1 MSISMRAGALLSP
14 RLQPEL
20 ESVSHRVIAFP
31 NTATTARDDR
41 ENMST
46 DLRISPDDIT
56 KAANDLDA
64 IGEAT
69 DGIQVPPTPSPSA
82 LGGLAMSAGNARFV
96 RGVDVRRERIRQWHA
111 MTSEAL
117 NDTSRHS
124 VDQDAAWASAFRRD
138 IAIPL

>member
-1 MSISMRAGALLSP
+1 M
-14 RLQPEL
+14 
-20 ESVSHRVIAFP
+20 IAFP

-46 DLRISPDDIT
+46 DLRINPDDIT

-82 LGGLAMSAGNARFV
+82 LGGLAMSAGNARFE

-124 VDQDAAWASAFRRD
+124 VDQDAAWASAFTRD

>member
-20 ESVSHRVIAFP
+20 ESDSHRVIAFP

-82 LGGLAMSAGNARFV
+82 LGGLAMSAGNARFE

-117 NDTSRHS
+117 IPVQRRIASTPVAFDTPIGVRSS
-124 VDQDAAWASAFRRD
+124 V
-138 IAIPL
+138 

>member
-1 MSISMRAGALLSP
+1 
-14 RLQPEL
+14 
-20 ESVSHRVIAFP
+20 
-31 NTATTARDDR
+31 
-41 ENMST
+41 MST
-46 DLRISPDDIT
+46 DLQINPDDIT
-56 KAANDLDA
+56 KAAKDLDA

-69 DGIQVPPTPSPSA
+69 DGIQTPPTPSPSA

-124 VDQDAAWASAFRRD
+124 VNQDAAWASAFTRD

>member
-1 MSISMRAGALLSP
+1 MRADPLLLP
-14 RLQPEL
+14 RLQPDL
-20 ESVSHRVIAFP
+20 ESDSHRMIACP

-41 ENMST
+41 EIMST
-46 DLRISPDDIT
+46 DLQINPDDIT

-69 DGIQVPPTPSPSA
+69 NGIQTPPSPSPSA

-96 RGVDVRRERIRQWHA
+96 RDVDVRRERIRQWHA

-124 VDQDAAWASAFRRD
+124 VDQDAAWASAFKRD